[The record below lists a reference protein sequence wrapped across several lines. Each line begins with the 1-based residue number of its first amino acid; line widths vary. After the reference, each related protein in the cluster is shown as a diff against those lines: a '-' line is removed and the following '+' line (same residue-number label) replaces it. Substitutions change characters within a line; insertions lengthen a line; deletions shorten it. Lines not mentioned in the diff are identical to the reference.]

1 MKINICYLVLN
12 MLLLLIGKNYL
23 EKKKTSFK
31 KEMIVLGA
39 YLIFTLLTYSY
50 INGILNNIF
59 KLSFLDTKAYLI
71 LLIITNVI
79 MLYTINNKIKLI
91 YKIPNY
97 LLFILLMII
106 LGANLSI
113 VLGNKYSTFYIMDI
127 GNAINLMD
135 LSFVIFILY
144 LIVIAMIYLSF
155 QIVEKNK
162 KEIIKRIKKIKN
174 DLFKI
179 ALSRKKNK
187 FLTKEELLNY
197 DKSKGLYINGKECSI
212 ILEDSNKDNIIKNY
226 ETLNKDINAKLTNGY
241 TLEENKLLKSICM
254 KLNVGTLRNVDI
266 NNGTLLN
273 RINIEEYNL
282 LKKIFGIK

>member
-1 MKINICYLVLN
+1 
-12 MLLLLIGKNYL
+12 
-23 EKKKTSFK
+23 
-31 KEMIVLGA
+31 
-39 YLIFTLLTYSY
+39 
-50 INGILNNIF
+50 
-59 KLSFLDTKAYLI
+59 
-71 LLIITNVI
+71 
-79 MLYTINNKIKLI
+79 
-91 YKIPNY
+91 
-97 LLFILLMII
+97 
-106 LGANLSI
+106 
-113 VLGNKYSTFYIMDI
+113 MDI

-282 LKKIFGIK
+282 LKKIFGIN